1 MGLFDGLFGKSQ
13 ASMLQLRMSCF
24 NIGTIAATPNA
35 VALCEALG
43 IAPIEFVKKHASGD
57 FGVIDPEQRE
67 RNQRAISDARYP
79 AVSAYPVGS
88 SVVYVVTR
96 QGDSTTVMTATDYV
110 FYANGR

>member
-1 MGLFDGLFGKSQ
+1 MGFLDALFGKSD

-43 IAPIEFVKKHASGD
+43 IPPLDFVQRHAAGD
-57 FGVIDPEQRE
+57 FGVIDPDQRD

-88 SVVYVVTR
+88 SVVYVVTK
-96 QGDSTTVMTATDYV
+96 QGESTTVMTAT
-110 FYANGR
+110 G